1 MTKTLVEICN
11 GTGEKDQLRRPAGG
25 ADHQPDRPRCNPC
38 GNSDLV
44 ESGAT
49 VAHKHLADFLGRIE
63 AQQQDTRSN
72 SKETTSWLKRSPR
85 QFVVVQQQK

>member
-1 MTKTLVEICN
+1 MKKTLVKVCN
-11 GTGEKDQLRRPAGG
+11 GTGEKDQLSRPSGG

-49 VAHKHLADFLGRIE
+49 VAHKHLADLLGRIE
-63 AQQQDTRSN
+63 HRPLDT
-72 SKETTSWLKRSPR
+72 
-85 QFVVVQQQK
+85 